1 MALGFFPLVTRL
13 LKQWPLK
20 ETDLEEPTSC
30 KSKEVPSTA
39 EHVLLLQSKEFDN
52 SPSVGNKKILQITI
66 QLCNT
71 VTSFRQLIGIIVTGN
86 DPKTHNHA
94 VCCEWIAENTS
105 SRYAGRTQSEALA
118 SRCRPLRRRLHPRHL
133 AFERR
138 LLVRPGARRL
148 FSPRPDQHR

>member
-1 MALGFFPLVTRL
+1 MALVFFPLVTRL

-66 QLCNT
+66 LMLLNKLL
-71 VTSFRQLIGIIVTGN
+71 VVFLVSFRLQIHRL
-86 DPKTHNHA
+86 KTK
-94 VCCEWIAENTS
+94 V
-105 SRYAGRTQSEALA
+105 QEALEVVEEQLELVIITKTRDSTPILQA
-118 SRCRPLRRRLHPRHL
+118 SLK
-133 AFERR
+133 F
-138 LLVRPGARRL
+138 V
-148 FSPRPDQHR
+148 